1 MIRLTLCCCL
11 LAFHSSAL
19 LAAAADPLSSMRACA
34 TQTDDARRLACYDA
48 AMRGESSAPAAVASS
63 TTAAAV
69 VAPTAEEKFGYRGDV
84 AREQLEQEEKNAESA
99 QLEQLI
105 ARVKAVSWQP
115 LGEFVITL
123 DNDQVWAQ
131 KRPESAVKPKV
142 GDSITIKPAAMGSF
156 LLVTKSG
163 RSTRVARVK

>member
-1 MIRLTLCCCL
+1 VIRLPLCCL

-19 LAAAADPLSSMRACA
+19 FAAAADPLSDMRACA

-48 AMRGESSAPAAVASS
+48 TMRGESSTPTTVASAAAAVA
-63 TTAAAV
+63 
-69 VAPTAEEKFGYRGDV
+69 APTAEEKFGYRGDV
-84 AREQLEQEEKNAESA
+84 AREQLEQEEKKTQSA
-99 QLEQLI
+99 QLEQLVTQI
-105 ARVKAVSWQP
+105 KAVSWQP
-115 LGEFVITL
+115 LGEFVVTL

-131 KRPESAVKPKV
+131 KRPESSVKPKV
-142 GDSITIKPAAMGSF
+142 GDPVTIKPAALGSF